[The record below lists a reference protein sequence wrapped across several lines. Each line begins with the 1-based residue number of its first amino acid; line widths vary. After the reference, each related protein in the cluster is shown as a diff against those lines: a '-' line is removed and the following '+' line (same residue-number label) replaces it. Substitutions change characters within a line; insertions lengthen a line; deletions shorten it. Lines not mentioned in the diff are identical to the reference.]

1 MLGSPGLRN
10 SPTIASPTPYG
21 FAQGLLQNDEI
32 EKFLLHFF
40 ALSAHA
46 YTRGTFTTPESSN
59 IADRDVAPVAYAS
72 AGVVTVPTYLKWM
85 LAYEE
90 PETRTFWL
98 GKAVPRDWLAA
109 GEAPL
114 NAKNVTTR
122 YGRISFSLTVG
133 VAADN
138 SSSSS
143 SSSEGGGTDGG
154 GNSGGDKGGGGDF
167 VNEGFASSTGAY
179 VVHANITLPASYA
192 DKATQP
198 AGGIRLRIR
207 APIVHAG
214 KLSKVTIGGQAWTAF
229 NAAEETIDI
238 AAGKLTASLIATGLP
253 TIVATFGATEAA
265 LLSLARH

>member
-21 FAQGLLQNDEI
+21 FAQGLLQNDEVK
-32 EKFLLHFF
+32 KFLLHFF

-90 PETRTFWL
+90 PETRTLWL

-114 NAKNVTTR
+114 NAQNMTTR
-122 YGRISFSLTVG
+122 YGRVSFTLAVG
-133 VAADN
+133 
-138 SSSSS
+138 
-143 SSSEGGGTDGG
+143 
-154 GNSGGDKGGGGDF
+154 SGGDGGDGGDAGDG
-167 VNEGFASSTGAY
+167 EDAHQRRYAKTTSSR
-179 VVHANITLPASYA
+179 S
-192 DKATQP
+192 
-198 AGGIRLRIR
+198 
-207 APIVHAG
+207 
-214 KLSKVTIGGQAWTAF
+214 
-229 NAAEETIDI
+229 
-238 AAGKLTASLIATGLP
+238 
-253 TIVATFGATEAA
+253 
-265 LLSLARH
+265 